1 MTMGVPSILNCDAN
15 ERRRRYKR
23 ALRRER
29 MELVKEPLK
38 RVMPVIA
45 GDMMALLM
53 CAALFAVSAM
63 CVAMMAIL

>member
-1 MTMGVPSILNCDAN
+1 MEVPSILNCDVN

-63 CVAMMAIL
+63 CVVMMAIL